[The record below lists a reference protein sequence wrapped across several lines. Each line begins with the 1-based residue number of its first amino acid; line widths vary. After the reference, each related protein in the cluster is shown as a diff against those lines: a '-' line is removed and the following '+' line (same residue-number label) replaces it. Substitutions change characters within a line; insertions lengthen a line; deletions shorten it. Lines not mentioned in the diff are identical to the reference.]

1 MFLFRYF
8 LFTLLLALTNH
19 IVGQNVNAPTFRN
32 NLTLTVGLNHGY
44 FKDQNFSPLNYQSPG
59 TRFGLAFTRN
69 TATGHQWST
78 ELGVSLNSLKNPT
91 NYQINPDRYQ
101 VDIAFGYLRALSSN
115 DDKRHLRLRNCGYW
129 NLANRRSPPF
139 QSLSI
144 RASFWPALSPALHWL
159 G

>member
-115 DDKRHLRLRNCGYW
+115 DDKRHLRL
-129 NLANRRSPPF
+129 P
-139 QSLSI
+139 SLMKQK
-144 RASFWPALSPALHWL
+144 R
-159 G
+159 